1 MDAAS
6 LTIKDSSI
14 VLGQIWILLLFGIP
28 CSSSEVRVGVECKET
43 CVHSFGGEGLNW
55 HNYPIKILITISMS
69 FLHTGQG
76 DLFFFSIFAHLKQA
90 TRWAVLP
97 WTIFPSRGLWWH
109 RKQGFSNFLIL
120 SKDWISSSFL
130 CSVKCNKDSWLSHS
144 CDKSKDSIELRGSTC
159 GLVSTMYSSLGWP
172 TGAEIVLRQSGT
184 SIPSSSCLL
193 WIPSMLDREREWTSL
208 GQSEYQSFRKAQQR

>member
-1 MDAAS
+1 MTYRVDFFA
-6 LTIKDSSI
+6 
-14 VLGQIWILLLFGIP
+14 LGQFGILIVFGIHAL
-28 CSSSEVRVGVECKET
+28 SSEVRVCVECKKIHVL
-43 CVHSFGGEGLNW
+43 CFSREGLKK

-76 DLFFFSIFAHLKQA
+76 DLLFFSIFAHLKQA

-109 RKQGFSNFLIL
+109 RKQGFSNFFIL
-120 SKDWISSSFL
+120 SKDCISSSFL
-130 CSVKCNKDSWLSHS
+130 CSVKLNRESLLSHS
-144 CDKSKDSIELRGSTC
+144 RAKSKDSIEPQGSTWD
-159 GLVSTMYSSLGWP
+159 LFSTTYMSLGGP

-184 SIPSSSCLL
+184 SIPSSLFSFC
-193 WIPSMLDREREWTSL
+193 IVSMLDREREWVSL